1 MMGPAAQIAGD
12 RKEANMLVHCIVGA
26 RPNFVKIGPIVRAA
40 ATSRRLRTRLIHTG
54 QHYDAQMSRHFFED
68 LNLPEPD
75 RHLDVRSG
83 THAVQ
88 TARIMETYEPVL
100 AEEQP
105 GLVLVVGDV
114 NSTLACALVAAK
126 AGVPIGHVEAGL
138 RSFDRTM
145 PEEIN
150 RIVTDALADL
160 LFTTCTDADEN
171 LRREGVAQQ
180 KIHFVGNVMIDT
192 LLASLPLA
200 AERRTAERLG
210 LVPGGYAA
218 VTIHRPTNVDEP
230 AGLERVV
237 TILRALAG
245 RLPVVF
251 PVHPRTARR
260 AQELG
265 LDAVLRDCPGLHV
278 VEPMRYLEFVDLLR
292 TARLVLTDSG
302 GVQEETTI
310 LGVPCLTLRPNTE
323 RPVTITAGTNELVP
337 LDARGAIEA
346 AQRRLADRAAPQPH
360 RPPLWDGHAAERI
373 VAVLEAFADG
383 AASPR
388 EP

>member
-1 MMGPAAQIAGD
+1 M
-12 RKEANMLVHCIVGA
+12 NMLVHCIVGA
-26 RPNFVKIGPIVRAA
+26 RPNFVKIGPIVHAA
-40 ATSRRLRTRLIHTG
+40 AASRRLCTHLIHTG

-68 LNLPEPD
+68 LDLPEPD
-75 RHLDVRSG
+75 RYLDVRSG

-88 TARIMETYEPVL
+88 TARIMESYEPVV
-100 AEEQP
+100 AEERP
-105 GLVLVVGDV
+105 DLVLVVGDV
-114 NSTLACALVAAK
+114 NSTMACALVAAK
-126 AGVPIGHVEAGL
+126 SGVPIAHVEAGL

-160 LFTTCTDADEN
+160 LFTTCRDADEN
-171 LRREGVAQQ
+171 LRREGVAQE

-200 AERRTAERLG
+200 AERRTAAGLG
-210 LVPGGYAA
+210 LDPGGYAA
-218 VTIHRPTNVDEP
+218 VTIHRPGNVDDA
-230 AGLERVV
+230 AGFERVV
-237 TILRALAG
+237 TILRDLAS

-251 PVHPRTARR
+251 PMHPRTARR

-265 LDAVLRDCPGLHV
+265 LAPALQDCPGLHL

-302 GVQEETTI
+302 GVQEETTV

-323 RPVTITAGTNELVP
+323 RPVTITAGTNQLAP
-337 LDARGAIEA
+337 LDAQAAIEA
-346 AQRRLADRAAPQPH
+346 ARRLLAGRVAPQPQ

-373 VAVLEAFADG
+373 VAVLEAHADRIG
-383 AASPR
+383 NLQGH
-388 EP
+388 